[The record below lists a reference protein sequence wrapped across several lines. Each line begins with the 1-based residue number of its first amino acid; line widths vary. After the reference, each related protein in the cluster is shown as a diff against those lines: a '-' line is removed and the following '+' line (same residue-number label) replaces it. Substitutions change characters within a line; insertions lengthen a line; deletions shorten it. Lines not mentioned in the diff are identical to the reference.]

1 MLALLFPKAQLI
13 AHAGDAA
20 VRMHLLIAMSAYG
33 LITVAAFQALLM
45 SALDRRLHF
54 PRASVSAATKS
65 LWSEAGRLLD
75 AQPPLLAQE
84 QLLFRVIWV
93 AFGALTLAVA
103 SGSLISVAASG
114 KLLPFDH
121 KTVFTLLSWIT
132 FGVLLIGRHLS
143 GWRGRIALR
152 YTLAGFAFIVLS
164 YTGSRFVIEVIL
176 RRA

>member
-1 MLALLFPKAQLI
+1 
-13 AHAGDAA
+13 
-20 VRMHLLIAMSAYG
+20 
-33 LITVAAFQALLM
+33 
-45 SALDRRLHF
+45 
-54 PRASVSAATKS
+54 
-65 LWSEAGRLLD
+65 
-75 AQPPLLAQE
+75 
-84 QLLFRVIWV
+84 VIWV

-121 KTVFTLLSWIT
+121 KTVFTLLSWVT
-132 FGVLLIGRHLS
+132 FGVLLLGRHLR